1 VQQFSQG
8 SSTPVPFNSYS
19 QPQMQSN
26 PVAVQQNASQVVMPD
41 QFTVVMYRTPCGDM
55 VYPVLQ
61 DNRPVEPVN
70 PFFGSVPGA
79 VNSFALPMV
88 GSQTQGNHCQ
98 NVDYRPQQSRM
109 VPVVFPTPA
118 PIYPISMP
126 DQGMPLS
133 AMPDQSVPLSPITD
147 YTFHLLPSPLTGI
160 TNVVSPASPEVQM
173 PVFSLHATNHHPLQ
187 HAAFPNVPMN
197 DVPTPQ
203 YYAPSASVTPPPQA
217 EKTFL
222 NKRNPPGFNNRKT
235 QTKLSPKARKPLQNR
250 TENSKSPRRCK
261 AKRKIKKQAKK
272 VAEGLRVHM
281 KNLSASSSGDEA
293 IYDSGDD
300 RDSRRNSVESVR
312 SRKQEPVGYF
322 ELEEEL
328 DIQLFTEKQKED
340 LAEKLAES
348 GSKAS
353 ILVTSEGKVIA
364 FHKSRAR
371 KGRLCYNEANSKCLY
386 TITSRNGEKEE
397 CLMKV
402 RVLWKNLDIIQMS
415 FFDDRHK
422 ESIGFEKGM
431 ELEKH
436 TDRSGLTQATIE
448 QIKDIVGDHDIEF
461 ELGGCIRE
469 LSK

>member
-1 VQQFSQG
+1 MDSFVKSFSGGSNVQQFSQG

-197 DVPTPQ
+197 VVPTPQ
-203 YYAPSASVTPPPQA
+203 YYAPSASVT
-217 EKTFL
+217 
-222 NKRNPPGFNNRKT
+222 
-235 QTKLSPKARKPLQNR
+235 
-250 TENSKSPRRCK
+250 
-261 AKRKIKKQAKK
+261 
-272 VAEGLRVHM
+272 RVLE
-281 KNLSASSSGDEA
+281 KNLSAPLSGDET
-293 IYDSGDD
+293 IDDSGDD
-300 RDSRRNSVESVR
+300 SRQNSVESVR
-312 SRKQEPVGYF
+312 SQEPEGLF
-322 ELEEEL
+322 ELDEEL
-328 DIQLFTEKQKED
+328 DIQLFTEEQKRD